1 MNFFEKEFSQHDR
14 ALIDLN
20 IRKLDL
26 RELTSDIPGSDEENE
41 DIPFLIESLNWDSDR
56 TTNGPINKTQL
67 KKAQDMK
74 GGWCIKPF
82 PGLAERAETD
92 YFRFKPECPPPDWNQ
107 PGKVNKYLGA
117 KGVLPRAYLPNV
129 TAEIWQRI
137 ADRYQVPMEGD
148 SFGDWLLNHPEVPAI
163 VTEGEKKSL
172 AGMAKGYVTV
182 SLPGI
187 DSGYRSASDHDDG
200 RDSQLVLIPDLQ
212 ALAAGGRKILIAFD
226 RDTAP
231 KTVRAVQRARRKL
244 AALFA
249 KLGAETYSIKWPD
262 QYKGLDDFIFGAG
275 ESALAEAIANAQNIT
290 PPAKPEK
297 SGDDGTDKNPPAVL
311 MAKQVLADL
320 FAGQYRFDT
329 SDKQYWEYDGR
340 GKWNQRS
347 DEYIFGVVQE
357 YLEERLD
364 SFSPTYVVNVIRFA
378 LKDILCE
385 GWAEVSS
392 FQYMPFTNGVLELAT
407 NQLLPHS
414 PDYGFTWQLP
424 RDYSI
429 IAADWPKIQD
439 FIEFFCCGDRELGAV
454 VLATLNAILKGRSD
468 LQKFLYL
475 FGSGGN
481 GKGALIT
488 LATMLVGPENTHS
501 TNMTDFNENR
511 FECGNIRNKRLVV
524 MTDEDRRAGGKFGT
538 FKAATGGDRLRDEKK
553 GKNATTFVFR
563 GFFLIAANSPTFA
576 GESNAA
582 IDRRKIPVPA
592 LAKPREEQ
600 IRDLIPEF
608 EADISAFTTYLLS
621 LPDHWVTATLRGAK
635 NVKPIKELSWEL
647 AIREDSIAA
656 FYDEHLAIDANA
668 SIKCGDLYSKYEAYC
683 SSSGLKPKS
692 LNNFTPSLLELCNAR
707 LGHSIERKHTR
718 EGKVI
723 FGLGIRPLMGDPK
736 AEKEEAANPKQQPK
750 GKLFLPNIEKGSQSS
765 QVAIDKGLKVVTESS
780 QAVTAVTEDE
790 EF

>member
-1 MNFFEKEFSQHDR
+1 MSFFEKEFSQHDR

-20 IRKLDL
+20 IRTLDL
-26 RELTSDIPGSDEENE
+26 SWATDSQGGNEIENE
-41 DIPFLIESLNWDSDR
+41 DIPFLLESLRWDIVRQHNSQ
-56 TTNGPINKTQL
+56 INKRTIERAT
-67 KKAQDMK
+67 KMVS
-74 GGWCIKPF
+74 GWCITPF
-82 PGLAERAETD
+82 FGLAERAETN
-92 YFRFKPECPPPDWNQ
+92 YFRFKPEFPPADWKN
-107 PGKVNKYLGA
+107 PGKPQKYLGA
-117 KGVLPRAYLPNV
+117 KDVSPRAYLPNV

-137 ADRYQVPMEGD
+137 ADRYQVPIDGD
-148 SFGDWLLNHPEVPAI
+148 SFGDWVLNHPKIPAI
-163 VTEGEKKSL
+163 PTEGEKKAL
-172 AGMAKGYVTV
+172 AAMALGYVAI

-187 DSGYRSASDHDDG
+187 DCGYSSKSDRDDG
-200 RDSQLVLIPDLQ
+200 RDSQLSLIPDLQ
-212 ALAAGGRKILIAFD
+212 ALAAGGRKIFIAFD
-226 RDTAP
+226 RESAP
-231 KTVRAVQRARRKL
+231 KTIKRVNNARRRL

-249 KLGAETYSIKWPD
+249 KLGSETYSVKWPD
-262 QYKGLDDFIFGAG
+262 EYKGLDDFIFGAG
-275 ESALAEAIANAQNIT
+275 ESALDEAIANAQSIT
-290 PPAKPEK
+290 PQAKPEK
-297 SGDDGTDKNPPAVL
+297 DGDNSTEKNPPAVL

-340 GKWNQRS
+340 GKWNPRS
-347 DEYIFGVVQE
+347 DEYIFGAVQE
-357 YLEERLD
+357 YLEERLE

-392 FQYMPFTNGVLELAT
+392 FQYMPFTNGVLELAS

-414 PDYGFTWQLP
+414 LDYGFTWQLP

-429 IAADWPKIQD
+429 IATDWPKILD
-439 FIEFFCCGDRELGAV
+439 FIKFFCCGDQELGAV
-454 VLATLNAILKGRSD
+454 VLATCNAILKGRSD

-563 GFFLIAANSPTFA
+563 GFFVIAANSPTFA

-582 IDRRKIPVPA
+582 IDRRKIPIPA
-592 LAKPREEQ
+592 LARPKEDQ
-600 IRDLIPEF
+600 IRDLMPEF
-608 EADISAFTTYLLS
+608 EADVSAFTTYLLS
-621 LPDHWVTATLRGAK
+621 LPDEWVTAILKGAK
-635 NVKPIKELSWEL
+635 NVKPIKDLSWEL
-647 AIREDSIAA
+647 ALREDSIAA
-656 FYDEHLAIDANA
+656 FYDEHLLIDAKA
-668 SIKCGDLYSKYEAYC
+668 ETKCGELYSKYEGYC
-683 SSSGLKPKS
+683 ASSGLKPKS
-692 LNNFTPSLLELCNAR
+692 LNNFTPSLLELCNTR

-718 EGKVI
+718 LGKVI
-723 FGLGIRPLMGDPK
+723 FGLRIRQEFEDSDLKPEAKKNNLLSK
-736 AEKEEAANPKQQPK
+736 REE
-750 GKLFLPNIEKGSQSS
+750 LFLPNIEKWSQSS
-765 QVAIDKGLKVVTESS
+765 QMTIDKGLKVVTEES
-780 QAVTAVTEDE
+780 QAVTVVTEDE